1 MNWRRAILTGVLAAG
16 LSLSLV
22 PRANADP
29 PPWAGKWRHHHDK
42 DKDKWDDAH
51 ERWHNQHDWDRA
63 HDRWHRYNDRYRY
76 DRDDQWR
83 YRTWNDNDWWRY
95 RNRDGDWRRWHDRQR
110 YDGYRPYY
118 GGYRNY
124 GNDEGYRK
132 LMERMN
138 NDRAKINEIEPTGRH
153 RKALQWYKD
162 DLRNAERDRQNC
174 RR

>member
-1 MNWRRAILTGVLAAG
+1 MNWRNALLTGVLAAG

-42 DKDKWDDAH
+42 DKDKWDRSDNWDRAH
-51 ERWHNQHDWDRA
+51 ERWHQT
-63 HDRWHRYNDRYRY
+63 HDRSRYE
-76 DRDDQWR
+76 RDDWWR
-83 YRTWNDNDWWRY
+83 YRGRNDNDWWRN
-95 RNRDGDWRRWHDRQR
+95 RNRDGDWRRWEDRPR
-110 YDGYRPYY
+110 YDGYRY
-118 GGYRNY
+118 GGYRNH
-124 GNDEGYRK
+124 GNDDGYRK

-162 DLRNAERDRQNC
+162 DLRNAQRDLDKYQA

>member
-22 PRANADP
+22 PRASADP

-42 DKDKWDDAH
+42 DDKWDRAH
-51 ERWHNQHDWDRA
+51 ERWHQKHDGD
-63 HDRWHRYNDRYRY
+63 HDRWHQSY
-76 DRDDQWR
+76 DRSR
-83 YRTWNDNDWWRY
+83 YERDDWWRY
-95 RNRDGDWRRWHDRQR
+95 RNRNDNDWWRNRNRDDDWRRWHDRPR
-110 YDGYRPYY
+110 YDGYRPNY
-118 GGYRNY
+118 GGYRY
-124 GNDEGYRK
+124 DGGNDGRYGQ

-138 NDRAKINEIEPTGRH
+138 NDRAKINEIAPTGRH

-162 DLRNAERDRQNC
+162 DLRNAQRDLEREQA

>member
-1 MNWRRAILTGVLAAG
+1 MNWRGALLTGVLAAG
-16 LSLSLV
+16 LSLTLI

-42 DKDKWDDAH
+42 DKDKWDRAH
-51 ERWHNQHDWDRA
+51 ERWHDQHDWDRA
-63 HDRWHRYNDRYRY
+63 HDRWHQSHDWSRY
-76 DRDDQWR
+76 DRDDWWR
-83 YRTWNDNDWWRY
+83 YRRNDDDWW
-95 RNRDGDWRRWHDRQR
+95 RNRDGDWRRWHDRPR
-110 YDGYRPYY
+110 YDGYRPNY
-118 GGYRNY
+118 GGYRYDGRNDGRY
-124 GNDEGYRK
+124 GQ

-162 DLRNAERDRQNC
+162 DLRNAQRDLEREQA